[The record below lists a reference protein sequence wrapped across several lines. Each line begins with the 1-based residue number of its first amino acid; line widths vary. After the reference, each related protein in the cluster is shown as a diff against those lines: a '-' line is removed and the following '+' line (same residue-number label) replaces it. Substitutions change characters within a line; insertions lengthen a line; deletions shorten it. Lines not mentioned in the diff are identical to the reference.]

1 MKLASTI
8 LLAISPLFLNLATA
22 KTKTT
27 ATTGLILSK
36 DMKTFNGAKAACA
49 KLGRTLFTKVQDTK
63 SVTAA
68 KTALAKETGEV
79 WVGLTF
85 KNKAWHRISAGSKK
99 LAVSAKT
106 LWGTGED
113 KPGKN
118 ENCASYKKDGKLMSS
133 KCDRKLKYLCSA
145 AKKTVIKKKLTA
157 AQLKAKAKADKAKA
171 KKAAERKKK
180 YEAAVEKRLTEKN
193 SAEKKI

>member
-1 MKLASTI
+1 
-8 LLAISPLFLNLATA
+8 
-22 KTKTT
+22 
-27 ATTGLILSK
+27 
-36 DMKTFNGAKAACA
+36 
-49 KLGRTLFTKVQDTK
+49 
-63 SVTAA
+63 
-68 KTALAKETGEV
+68 
-79 WVGLTF
+79 
-85 KNKAWHRISAGSKK
+85 
-99 LAVSAKT
+99 
-106 LWGTGED
+106 
-113 KPGKN
+113 
-118 ENCASYKKDGKLMSS
+118 MSS